1 MIPATNFAVY
11 IVMSS
16 VHTEMGVYQTFEQAL
31 NRVSECLRTNKLIEQ
46 RVNDQYIRYSSEA
59 HPSRYYDIYKS
70 HFFYKEDLPLVKH
83 CHYAFREGFE
93 PDPRIVNK

>member
-11 IVMSS
+11 IVMSD

-31 NRVSECLRTNKLIEQ
+31 NRVSECLRTNKLVEQ
-46 RVNDQYIRYSSEA
+46 RTHDQYIRYSSEA
-59 HPSRYYDIYKS
+59 HPSRYYDIYKA
-70 HFFYKEDLPLVKH
+70 HFFYNKNLPLVTN
-83 CHYAFREGFE
+83 CCYAFREEFE

>member
-31 NRVSECLRTNKLIEQ
+31 NRVSKLLRTNKLVEQ
-46 RVNDQYIRYSSEA
+46 RAHEQYIRYSSEA
-59 HPSRYYDIYKS
+59 RPSDYYDIYKA
-70 HFFYKEDLPLVKH
+70 HFFYKKDLPLVAH
-83 CHYAFREGFE
+83 CGYAFREEFE